1 MHTVRAVLRRSA
13 LFLML
18 ASVAGCA
25 GGVGQTFMVSFMS
38 FSATPDAQ
46 GQAVVQAAIA
56 FANAHPLAPI
66 TIDGFRTGQYP
77 NESDTIAAERVEVVS
92 AALVEGGV
100 SRARIEIL
108 GHGIA
113 YPQGSP
119 MPSLPSDRV
128 KIAIAL

>member
-1 MHTVRAVLRRSA
+1 MHTVRAVLHRSA
-13 LFLML
+13 LLFLL

-56 FANAHPLAPI
+56 LANAHPLAPI

-77 NESDTIAAERVEVVS
+77 NEVRHDR
-92 AALVEGGV
+92 GGACQGRI
-100 SRARIEIL
+100 SRA
-108 GHGIA
+108 G
-113 YPQGSP
+113 
-119 MPSLPSDRV
+119 
-128 KIAIAL
+128 